1 MAGPPIRDGADAQHE
16 DRRRQLAGQEH
27 ESPRDHRQ
35 PPAELCDSVVQGP
48 LVVPGYPV
56 CAVVPFA
63 EAGFGVLFVL
73 PRRCRIFFVVTSR
86 SVVIVVIVVLFIG
99 LLWLSTKMESA
110 RESLSTRAAAKPASS
125 ETTGSAEPTTTVHHA
140 EENLWVNT
148 TVHSATATTAEHV
161 RWVHQ
166 VLATVVTGAFPTH
179 S

>member
-1 MAGPPIRDGADAQHE
+1 MLDIDERLTVLEGYRI
-16 DRRRQLAGQEH
+16 LF
-27 ESPRDHRQ
+27 
-35 PPAELCDSVVQGP
+35 P
-48 LVVPGYPV
+48 LVV
-56 CAVVPFA
+56 
-63 EAGFGVLFVL
+63 
-73 PRRCRIFFVVTSR
+73 
-86 SVVIVVIVVLFIG
+86 IVAIVVLFIG